1 MKEMYDF
8 MDRSAIKA
16 LWKRGKKYAEIARE
30 MCCDRRT
37 VKRIVHEPLEKEYK
51 REGATSQVDIYKDDI
66 LKWLNNGVSV
76 TRMLELVREDK
87 EHPYQGGRNSFYERV
102 KLFKSEWKK
111 EQQEGFVRFEGIPGE
126 YLQVDWGQVN
136 DFSFIGQDIDC
147 QVKLIHF
154 FPEFD
159 S

>member
-1 MKEMYDF
+1 
-8 MDRSAIKA
+8 
-16 LWKRGKKYAEIARE
+16 

-102 KLFKSEWKK
+102 KLLSLTE
-111 EQQEGFVRFEGIPGE
+111 
-126 YLQVDWGQVN
+126 L
-136 DFSFIGQDIDC
+136 C
-147 QVKLIHF
+147 QK
-154 FPEFD
+154 
-159 S
+159 